1 MISEGLKK
9 IIWRELR
16 LNDYPLEDSTIAETI
31 PGWDSLSHARIVVA
45 IEKEYKVHFST
56 SEVLRSNNLGDLQ
69 ALLDF
74 HRRR

>member
-16 LNDYPLEDSTIAETI
+16 LNDYPLEEITIAETI

-56 SEVLRSNNLGDLQ
+56 SEVLRLNNLGDLQ
-69 ALLDF
+69 ALIDSHL
-74 HRRR
+74 RR